1 MTEKEKM
8 RLWAVE
14 EMAEL
19 SSEMKLVKNIYTGQL
34 LLRRI
39 YPPDSLGILR
49 RLSRIHSPNL
59 MAIYDAEIIGNVCV
73 ALCEFISG
81 ITLEESVR
89 QRGLYNE
96 YAAAKIAAEIC
107 AGLSALHS
115 AGIIHRDINPSNVM
129 LDQSGCV
136 KIIDYD
142 IARIAKPEK
151 TQDTTVLGTVGYAA
165 PEQFGFRQTDPRA
178 DIYSCGVVL
187 NFLLT
192 GKTPQEQP
200 YRGRL
205 RLIISRCV
213 SLDPNERY
221 KSAAHLHAVLTDDR
235 RTLKLLDKND
245 FESMRFR
252 PLPGF
257 RSRHV
262 LPKIITGFFITIYTF
277 ALILHIATLIV
288 FPVHGFSVKTF
299 LGHVFYITIL
309 YGCWTL
315 FPYLLFG
322 DIGRYSL
329 YFSPDL
335 RTRRR
340 LNKLFGWLS
349 IILGIV
355 LFFVMVGL
363 SSKNLIEL

>member
-142 IARIAKPEK
+142 IARIANPEK
-151 TQDTTVLGTVGYAA
+151 TPTA
-165 PEQFGFRQTDPRA
+165 
-178 DIYSCGVVL
+178 
-187 NFLLT
+187 
-192 GKTPQEQP
+192 
-200 YRGRL
+200 L
-205 RLIISRCV
+205 RWIR
-213 SLDPNERY
+213 
-221 KSAAHLHAVLTDDR
+221 
-235 RTLKLLDKND
+235 
-245 FESMRFR
+245 
-252 PLPGF
+252 
-257 RSRHV
+257 
-262 LPKIITGFFITIYTF
+262 
-277 ALILHIATLIV
+277 
-288 FPVHGFSVKTF
+288 
-299 LGHVFYITIL
+299 
-309 YGCWTL
+309 
-315 FPYLLFG
+315 
-322 DIGRYSL
+322 
-329 YFSPDL
+329 
-335 RTRRR
+335 
-340 LNKLFGWLS
+340 
-349 IILGIV
+349 
-355 LFFVMVGL
+355 
-363 SSKNLIEL
+363 